1 MPLNILLKPSL
12 WNREN
17 ELKVKKKN
25 PTIRNN
31 NLRSLS

>member
-17 ELKVKKKN
+17 ELKVKKN